1 MHAEVIALDGA
12 EGVFNARPSARVP
25 LISVKLDTCDD
36 AEEGLRCAA
45 SGLHPQQRTH
55 GVFKYPAISW
65 HGGLTSIMAKVLF
78 GSFSY

>member
-36 AEEGLRCAA
+36 AEEGLRCEA
-45 SGLHPQQRTH
+45 SGLHPQQ
-55 GVFKYPAISW
+55 
-65 HGGLTSIMAKVLF
+65 
-78 GSFSY
+78 